1 MLHWTVSIPSF
12 VLKSY
17 WKWYHTGS
25 YHPCD
30 FCPRKFFVFWDILF
44 HLLFTSPVVL
54 LIIPFLTSTPL
65 KGGIPKTYFPLYL
78 SVISVPLKV
87 HSSNKYLSSVLLPTR
102 HCRSH
107 SGYINEQNRQKTSYP
122 HKIKYL
128 CYHRHLKPSSP
139 KYYSSSSSHVWMW
152 ELDHKESWTPKNW
165 FFWTVV
171 LEKTLESLLHCKK
184 IKPVNPKGISPE
196 FSLEGLMMKLKLQY
210 FGHLMWRADSLEKT
224 LILGKTEGR
233 RRRGLQRMR
242 WLDGVTD
249 FMDMSLSKLQEL
261 VMNREAWRAAVHGIT
276 KSWTPLTELNW
287 TVPPVGRQE
296 TWFSVTIAWPFW
308 LHESFSPVA
317 K

>member
-165 FFWTVV
+165 CFWTVM
-171 LEKTLESLLHCKK
+171 LEKTLESPLERKE
-184 IKPVNPKGISPE
+184 IKLVNPKGNQSWIFTGRADTEAEAPIFWSSDAKSWLIWKNPDARKDWGQVE
-196 FSLEGLMMKLKLQY
+196 KRTTEDEMVGWHHWLEGHE
-210 FGHLMWRADSLEKT
+210 FG
-224 LILGKTEGR
+224 
-233 RRRGLQRMR
+233 
-242 WLDGVTD
+242 
-249 FMDMSLSKLQEL
+249 
-261 VMNREAWRAAVHGIT
+261 
-276 KSWTPLTELNW
+276 
-287 TVPPVGRQE
+287 
-296 TWFSVTIAWPFW
+296 
-308 LHESFSPVA
+308 
-317 K
+317 